1 MYLSDPL
8 FTGHNAGGNPLRYAA
23 AQINHNS
30 INSIVLHDWL
40 CTGASTPYHEKKIT
54 FEFQTIDSQL
64 TARGAGDDAIGRKLD
79 NAADA
84 FTNKLFFSAF
94 TRPCLLKFFTEKWVC
109 ITWKK
114 KYAADVSIR
123 RGELTGDASG

>member
-84 FTNKLFFSAF
+84 FTNKLFFLLLHGHV
-94 TRPCLLKFFTEKWVC
+94 CLNSLPKNGCVLHG
-109 ITWKK
+109 K

>member
-1 MYLSDPL
+1 MRVAIHYDTPRPKLTVIQSIQL
-8 FTGHNAGGNPLRYAA
+8 YYTTGCVPPR
-23 AQINHNS
+23 QRP
-30 INSIVLHDWL
+30 
-40 CTGASTPYHEKKIT
+40 TTRKKIT

-84 FTNKLFFSAF
+84 FTNKLFFSTF

-109 ITWKK
+109 ITGKK
-114 KYAADVSIR
+114 IR
-123 RGELTGDASG
+123 S